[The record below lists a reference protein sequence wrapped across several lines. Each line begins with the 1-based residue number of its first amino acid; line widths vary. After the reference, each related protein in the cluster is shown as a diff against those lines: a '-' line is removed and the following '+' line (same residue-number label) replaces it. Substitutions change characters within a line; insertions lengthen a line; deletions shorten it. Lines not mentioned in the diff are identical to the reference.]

1 MKASCLLVSCCFD
14 RVTFNAVA
22 FPDPSFIAVVG
33 TRDNHNALGNHKRRI
48 EANTKLANN
57 IKVFS
62 LCFCIVGLELETA
75 RMSNGA
81 QIGFELFFGHTNT
94 GIGNSD
100 GTRFFVEIDI
110 NLKIVFA
117 NSDSL
122 IGEAFEVELINRI

>member
-1 MKASCLLVSCCFD
+1 
-14 RVTFNAVA
+14 
-22 FPDPSFIAVVG
+22 
-33 TRDNHNALGNHKRRI
+33 
-48 EANTKLANN
+48 
-57 IKVFS
+57 
-62 LCFCIVGLELETA
+62 
-75 RMSNGA
+75 MSNGA

-122 IGEAFEVELINRI
+122 IGEAFEVELINRIWCIGN